1 MYVICKFTYFLT
13 LLWIVCIWILNSS
26 DWLQLE
32 FLYIWIF
39 CTMNLFYSFMSSEIF
54 FNMGSYC
61 QLSVNTNNFMSFP
74 ICTYF
79 IFIPSVM
86 ALARTSSKLFNRDD
100 AWAHFCLIPN
110 LKMLGKLYQF
120 YWYSWKTSFWFNL
133 FFSLFFLYISLIFI
147 IYILLLLVSFRF
159 SFFLYIL
166 NVEA

>member
-1 MYVICKFTYFLT
+1 MNSMYLNFKFQ
-13 LLWIVCIWILNSS
+13 
-26 DWLQLE
+26 WLIAAGIP
-32 FLYIWIF
+32 LY
-39 CTMNLFYSFMSSEIF
+39 MNLVHYELVLLIYEFWGVF
-54 FNMGSYC
+54 FFLNMGSYC
-61 QLSVNTNNFMSFP
+61 QLSVNTNNFMSSFP

-100 AWAHFCLIPN
+100 DRAHFCLIPN

-120 YWYSWKTSFWFNL
+120 YWYFWKTSFWFNL

-159 SFFLYIL
+159 SFFLCIL